1 MRHYVIRPLET
12 DNRKPRDKYIA
23 QISEI
28 IQWVKQQL
36 SEIWRDFYLLIS
48 LYLYVLQFVLKT
60 LKEIYE

>member
-36 SEIWRDFYLLIS
+36 SEI
-48 LYLYVLQFVLKT
+48 
-60 LKEIYE
+60 